1 MGNYSIANIPPGK
14 AGAFKVDV
22 NFKIDA
28 NCILTVR
35 SKTLHDGQTHDLVI
49 KPDDQFALT
58 DEDVDRMVAAG
69 QYMRNQI
76 NFGEN
81 LGDAE
86 GVEYV

>member
-1 MGNYSIANIPPGK
+1 MANIPPGK
-14 AGAFKVDV
+14 AGSQKVEV

-35 SKTLHDGQTHDLVI
+35 TKTLHDGQAHDLVI

-58 DEDVDRMVAAG
+58 DEDVDRMVAEG
-69 QYMRNQI
+69 QFMRGKI

-81 LGDAE
+81 LNDDE
-86 GVEYV
+86 GVEYVN